1 MMDEV
6 NSLEYKNDILKR
18 LNKIEGQVKGIQKM
32 IQAEKK
38 CGDVL
43 TQISAVRA
51 AITKVGSLL
60 LDKYSKD
67 CLLNSIN
74 SENKEESLE
83 NLLDTIQKFLKFTD

>member
-1 MMDEV
+1 MDEV

>member
-1 MMDEV
+1 MNTEV
-6 NSLEYKNDILKR
+6 TSIKDKSDILKR
-18 LNKIEGQVKGIQKM
+18 LNRIEGQVKGIQKM
-32 IQAEKK
+32 IQEEKQ

-43 TQISAVRA
+43 TQISAARA

-60 LDKYSKD
+60 LEKYSKD

-74 SENKEESLE
+74 SEDKEKAID

>member
-1 MMDEV
+1 MDEV

-74 SENKEESLE
+74 LENKEESLE